1 MQEFPTLLPSR
12 RHGNWSYY
20 KAQRG
25 EQLVYSYRPPH
36 WVSGSLSAG
45 RSVSWSS
52 RNWLQAAGPVWL
64 VNEKLYVRPR
74 FHQPPRLWHLYKE
87 NRHAL
92 LGTAHWSSG
101 QKKPEL
107 KSRCHIQQ
115 HLFYPVGR
123 SSLREVTHEHW
134 RVSFETA
141 FMVAWRHG
149 VVAGPAGLFYP
160 FFFFFL
166 NVLILYLAVLGLH
179 CYTGSSLVVASGG
192 SFPVAIWGLPAAVA
206 CYRAWALATWASAVA
221 ARGLSSSGS
230 RALERRLS
238 SCGARV

>member
-160 FFFFFL
+160 FFFFF
-166 NVLILYLAVLGLH
+166 
-179 CYTGSSLVVASGG
+179 
-192 SFPVAIWGLPAAVA
+192 F
-206 CYRAWALATWASAVA
+206 
-221 ARGLSSSGS
+221 
-230 RALERRLS
+230 
-238 SCGARV
+238 

>member
-1 MQEFPTLLPSR
+1 MLHSRELVPADSSTLLNITYMKKKKKSKNLFRVLIIFRHIKVSRNFENTALMQEFPTLLPSR

-166 NVLILYLAVLGLH
+166 M
-179 CYTGSSLVVASGG
+179 
-192 SFPVAIWGLPAAVA
+192 F
-206 CYRAWALATWASAVA
+206 
-221 ARGLSSSGS
+221 
-230 RALERRLS
+230 
-238 SCGARV
+238 

>member
-1 MQEFPTLLPSR
+1 MLHSRELVPADSSTLLNITYMKKKKSKNLFRVLIIFRHIKVSRNFENTALMQEFPTLLPSR

-115 HLFYPVGR
+115 HLF
-123 SSLREVTHEHW
+123 
-134 RVSFETA
+134 
-141 FMVAWRHG
+141 
-149 VVAGPAGLFYP
+149 
-160 FFFFFL
+160 
-166 NVLILYLAVLGLH
+166 
-179 CYTGSSLVVASGG
+179 
-192 SFPVAIWGLPAAVA
+192 
-206 CYRAWALATWASAVA
+206 
-221 ARGLSSSGS
+221 
-230 RALERRLS
+230 
-238 SCGARV
+238 